1 MSHPPAAAARIVTR
15 LLLGWVLLVMAGMA
29 MAADKARPAARHATL
44 TAAPLLVLAKS
55 GHADRDDASC
65 LKAPPVLQALESD
78 IAKSESEPDLSL
90 DSARA
95 ERSRLTP
102 CRPRNLRDA
111 PCVLRRHTPL
121 GRGPP
126 VLS

>member
-29 MAADKARPAARHATL
+29 MAADKAPPAARQ
-44 TAAPLLVLAKS
+44 APLVALAES
-55 GHADRDDASC
+55 GHADRDDAPC
-65 LKAPPVLQALESD
+65 LKAPPILQALESD
-78 IAKSESEPDLSL
+78 IAKSESEPDLSF

-95 ERSRLTP
+95 QRSRLTP

-111 PCVLRRHTPL
+111 SCVLRRHTPL

-126 VLS
+126 ALS

>member
-1 MSHPPAAAARIVTR
+1 MSHQPAAAARIITR
-15 LLLGWVLLVMAGMA
+15 LLLGWVLLVMACMA
-29 MAADKARPAARHATL
+29 MAAGKASPAARHATL
-44 TAAPLLVLAKS
+44 PAAPLVVLAES

-78 IAKSESEPDLSL
+78 IAKSESEPDLSF

-95 ERSRLTP
+95 QRSCLAP

-111 PCVLRRHTPL
+111 SCVVRRHTPL

-126 VLS
+126 ALS